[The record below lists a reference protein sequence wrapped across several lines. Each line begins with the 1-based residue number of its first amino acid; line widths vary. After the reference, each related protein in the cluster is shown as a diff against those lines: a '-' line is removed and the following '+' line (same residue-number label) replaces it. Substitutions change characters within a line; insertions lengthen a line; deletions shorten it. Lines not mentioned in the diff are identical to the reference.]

1 MSIFNIHCALLHIH
15 PNSVMSPPV
24 QLQPPLPYQHTPNWH
39 LQWPDLTPHL
49 PYRHLP
55 FSVISLL
62 LTSVR
67 LTSLLPLNEH
77 SWLLQDSML
86 CFLLSLRYCVLSP
99 LLLFSGRLP
108 PLHLF
113 TTPVLYYLHSLFH
126 YLILDV
132 LQTDHLKYGI
142 LSSDLCFLT

>member
-1 MSIFNIHCALLHIH
+1 
-15 PNSVMSPPV
+15 
-24 QLQPPLPYQHTPNWH
+24 
-39 LQWPDLTPHL
+39 
-49 PYRHLP
+49 
-55 FSVISLL
+55 
-62 LTSVR
+62 
-67 LTSLLPLNEH
+67 
-77 SWLLQDSML
+77 ML